1 MEPYLMATNGV
12 VLLIFSILSLILA
25 FCLVFAPLF
34 IWKWTK
40 ATKRETARLNNNI
53 IVLVTMLKRWESRYL
68 LLDGEQSPDREDER
82 PFR

>member
-12 VLLIFSILSLILA
+12 ILLILSILLLVLA
-25 FCLVFAPLF
+25 FCMVFAPLY

>member
-12 VLLIFSILSLILA
+12 VWLILCILSLILA

>member
-1 MEPYLMATNGV
+1 MEPHLMATNGV
-12 VLLIFSILSLILA
+12 VWLILSILSLILA